1 MSAEVVDLAI
11 RYAVLA
17 LIALT
22 ALWYTGEQIKGK
34 KP

>member
-1 MSAEVVDLAI
+1 MSAETIDLAI
-11 RYAVLA
+11 RYGVLA

-22 ALWYTGEQIKGK
+22 ALWYTGKQIKGK